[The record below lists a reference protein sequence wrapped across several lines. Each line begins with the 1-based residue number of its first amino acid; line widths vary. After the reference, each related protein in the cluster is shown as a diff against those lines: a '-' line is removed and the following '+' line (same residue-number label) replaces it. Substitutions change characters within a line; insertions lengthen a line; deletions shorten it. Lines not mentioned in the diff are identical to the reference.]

1 MFYILII
8 IFKIWFQY
16 FIFILLIF
24 LGMVTGAILV
34 WKGDISK
41 LEEPFFKSLE
51 RFDDQSQQNHD
62 KALVQAWNTLQTDV
76 GFITILW
83 MIEF

>member
-1 MFYILII
+1 
-8 IFKIWFQY
+8 
-16 FIFILLIF
+16 
-24 LGMVTGAILV
+24 MVTGAILV

-76 GFITILW
+76 GFITIL
-83 MIEF
+83 